1 MIASFLHARSFLNR
15 LRRPALVAALA
26 TAVVSQASA
35 YTQVWVFGDSLSD
48 VGNFAYKTQTAYG
61 VSYPGSQFNY
71 SDHRFTNSSD
81 TKPSG
86 RTYTGVWHEQLER
99 RFLNMTP
106 VTNSRNGG
114 TDYAFGDAETLD
126 GTRDVTIQ
134 STPAGDLTV
143 TIDNMGK
150 QVSDYL
156 SKFTADPQALYIVW
170 GGANDMFADHSDAN
184 VTATAARM
192 GGLVTK
198 LAQAGAR
205 TFIVPNLPPLG
216 DTPNYNT
223 NANDMTQ
230 LNNASASYRTQ
241 LNSALDT
248 AVAQLGSQGI
258 TITVVRIDVYSLFQG
273 LIANP
278 SLYGFTNVT
287 NSVQGLSTNPDQYLF
302 WDNVHPTTA
311 GHNQIALAAA
321 QLLPGGHPSF
331 FNGENTLTGN
341 FDYLAFPSGVKFGY
355 YSYQY
360 FPFLYSTDLGYEY
373 FIAST
378 GSDSG
383 AYLYD
388 FSLGTFLFTSP
399 SLYPYLYNFN
409 TSSFYY
415 YFTGTTNPRSFYD
428 FGTGKFVQSN

>member
-1 MIASFLHARSFLNR
+1 MITSAFSFLKR
-15 LRRPALVAALA
+15 LRRPLLLAALA
-26 TAVVSQASA
+26 TTAVSTADA

-48 VGNFAYKTQTAYG
+48 VGNFAYKTQTGFG

-71 SDHRFTNSSD
+71 SDHRFTDSSD
-81 TKPSG
+81 TDPASH
-86 RTYTGVWHEQLER
+86 TYTGVWHEQLER
-99 RFLNMTP
+99 RFLGMTP

-114 TDYAFGDAETLD
+114 TDYAFGDAMTTD

-156 SKFTADPQALYIVW
+156 GKFTPDPQALYIVW
-170 GGANDMFADHSDAN
+170 GGANDLFDDHTDAN
-184 VTATAARM
+184 VTATANRM
-192 GGLVTK
+192 GALVTK

-223 NANDMTQ
+223 NANDMSQ
-230 LNNASASYRTQ
+230 LNAASASYATQ
-241 LNSALDT
+241 LSSVLDST
-248 AVAQLGSQGI
+248 VSSLASQGI
-258 TITVVRIDVYSLFQG
+258 NITLVRIDVYGLFQG
-273 LIANP
+273 LVANP
-278 SLYGFTNVT
+278 SLYGFTNVIRSAQ
-287 NSVQGLSTNPDQYLF
+287 NQSTVNPDQFLF

-321 QLLPGGHPSF
+321 QLLPGGHPPF

-341 FDYLAFPSGVKFGY
+341 FDYLAFPSGAKFGY

-373 FIAST
+373 FIPST
-378 GSDSG
+378 GNDSG

-388 FSLGTFLFTSP
+388 FGLQTFVFTSP
-399 SLYPYLYNFN
+399 ALYPYLYNFN
-409 TSSFYY
+409 TKSFYY

-428 FGTGKFVQSN
+428 FGTGTFVMSN